1 MKKQEARSKKQ
12 EVDAIGQFPAM
23 ISAINNVRWNRS
35 GLLSVEAFIYFNSLG
50 IAIGRASEILQKAG
64 KAGKWRSQLPRS

>member
-1 MKKQEARSKKQ
+1 
-12 EVDAIGQFPAM
+12 M
-23 ISAINNVRWNRS
+23 ISAINNVRWNLS

-64 KAGKWRSQLPRS
+64 KAGKWRSQLPRSQF